1 MSADDKLVKKAYE
14 KIPYTAEQVDALRKC
29 MDPEMGP
36 FYFLENFMY
45 IQHPTEGRLLFEPY
59 PYQYDLIHSYHNYR
73 KSVNLISRQMGKC
86 TTYDTEITI
95 RDKDQ
100 NEYRMP
106 IGKFYEYQKSI
117 ESEQPTLDI
126 SPYLITQV

>member
-14 KIPYTAEQVDALRKC
+14 KIPYTADQIHELRLC

-45 IQHPTEGRLLFEPY
+45 IQHPTDGRLLFHPY

-86 TTYDTEITI
+86 TTYETEIDI
-95 RDKDQ
+95 KDPDG
-100 NEYRMP
+100 NEYRIP
-106 IGKFYEYQKSI
+106 IGVFYDYQRSI
-117 ESEQPTLDI
+117 KRGLPAPDI
-126 SPYLITQV
+126 SKYKKLT